1 MVTISSVMVTPKTV
15 PMLILL
21 STFAGNV
28 PENLGQL
35 LRETPIKL
43 IVTVLQTLQEKLDV
57 FMMPILSQPGLMRHN
72 IFHAFNNGIDDQN
85 CRKTL
90 PSYFCAWSR
99 ISVMTAIVINV
110 VNLNLPA
117 IWYHAMPIILTFVHK
132 ILPCLRFNN
141 CSIGSIVP
149 VSCVASL
156 VSKWYTYCRTTFRQ
170 HPSISNWEMPSPF

>member
-1 MVTISSVMVTPKTV
+1 MVTPKTV
-15 PMLILL
+15 PMLTPL
-21 STFAGNV
+21 SMFAGSV
-28 PENLGQL
+28 PKNLGQL

-43 IVTVLQTLQEKLDV
+43 IVTVLQTRQEKLDV

-117 IWYHAMPIILTFVHK
+117 MISCHTNHSDLCAQNSSLLTPITVQLALLFQSS
-132 ILPCLRFNN
+132 R
-141 CSIGSIVP
+141 
-149 VSCVASL
+149 
-156 VSKWYTYCRTTFRQ
+156 
-170 HPSISNWEMPSPF
+170 SISNSNMPSPFWLAICYKSA